1 MNEDKERRERYENA
15 LEVARHHGNR
25 MFEAAILKEI
35 RMMDQK
41 LTGKTIVPDP
51 VELEAIDDINQ
62 KLRQLG
68 VNYPTTDES
77 DG

>member
-1 MNEDKERRERYENA
+1 MTEDKERRERYENA
-15 LEVARHHGNR
+15 LAVARHHGNR

-35 RMMDQK
+35 RLMDQK
-41 LTGKTIVPDP
+41 LTGKAIVPDP

-68 VNYPTTDES
+68 VNYPTTD
-77 DG
+77 DIND